1 LIDALREEI
10 TVTQADKDEVK
21 DIMKALLN
29 FGFVSEST
37 EIHSLVEK
45 LMRASNTCASLLS
58 VEQERFLEKA
68 NSLQLDV
75 IGAFTGMSKLE
86 GVFNRQQREE
96 DSNKAL
102 AEWRDI
108 KFFKH

>member
-1 LIDALREEI
+1 
-10 TVTQADKDEVK
+10 
-21 DIMKALLN
+21 M
-29 FGFVSEST
+29 
-37 EIHSLVEK
+37 
-45 LMRASNTCASLLS
+45 
-58 VEQERFLEKA
+58 EKA

-86 GVFNRQQREE
+86 GVFNRQKREE